1 MPQTE
6 TKTGTETTRKILH
19 LAHVPIIVQKIKAW
33 AKATFALISH
43 THAMNDITDLS
54 GAIGTIDERIN
65 NIEQSADEVLPFGGF
80 VQVPQEDVKSNSPTA
95 GGAGF
100 IAFNETT
107 QRFIYVLTA
116 KASTPGQPPTVLL
129 KPEYYGGFVGV
140 GTYNDG
146 GAEGYPFPDKLY
158 LYQDRT
164 YVFDKHSLVPTD
176 NKPYVVEIVMKEDI
190 PGDYTLGTID
200 PAMNLQDVFNGTS
213 GNLVYDTDN
222 DAIYFVAGST
232 YYEQFP
238 GKELVCQNNG
248 QSSRPRRDVIYKYGD
263 TLYFYNGGMIAL
275 AADYDFDHTPESM
288 VMLCQTAAGTA
299 AKKCQPLIG
308 KHGDDET
315 RREVKVVY
323 GTVVHVFSSVTN
335 TAKNPTL
342 EIGDSGA
349 CPIYYAGAAI
359 TTANLDKAGKA
370 GWIQTYVFFEDK
382 WHWMSWN
389 QDTNTTYTAMTYN
402 GTNGHLDTGTSTTAM
417 VISPK
422 TLKSFV
428 EDKVNEKVS
437 TVYRPM
443 GSCSSSYLKNLPLT
457 TKTGDEWAI
466 PNGSVYNITDE
477 LTTDDNFV
485 EGAGKTY
492 PAGTNVVLVEPSAGV
507 RKWDV
512 LAGSVDLSG
521 YVNKSEFLDELMG
534 NVNSGKIVNDVYIE
548 GNDVKV
554 QLQTN
559 TSVQYQPHTLFS
571 FATDT
576 EVGDAVQTE
585 LNKN

>member
-1 MPQTE
+1 MPQTG
-6 TKTGTETTRKILH
+6 TKKILH
-19 LAHVPIIVQKIKAW
+19 LDHVSIIVQKIKAW

-43 THAMNDITDLS
+43 THAMDDITDLD
-54 GAIGTIDERIN
+54 GAIGTINERVN

-80 VQVPQEDVKSNSPTA
+80 VQVAQKDIKSNSPTA

-129 KPEYYGGFVGV
+129 RPEYYGGFMGV

-176 NKPYVVEIVMKEDI
+176 NKPYVVEIEMKEDI

-213 GNLVYDTDN
+213 GNLVYDTEN
-222 DAIYFVAGST
+222 DAIYFVAGNT

-248 QSSRPRRDVIYKYGD
+248 QSSRPRRDVIYKWGGELD
-263 TLYFYNGGMIAL
+263 FYDGGEMNKL
-275 AADYDFDHTPESM
+275 TSDYDLRYTPESM

-299 AKKCQPLIG
+299 AKKCQPIAG
-308 KHGDDET
+308 KNGDGDLA
-315 RREVKVVY
+315 RGVKVVF

-402 GTNGHLDTGTSTTAM
+402 GTNGHLDTGTSTTGM

-457 TKTGDEWAI
+457 QKTGDEWAL

-492 PAGTNVVLVEPSAGV
+492 PAGTNVVLVEPSEGV

>member
-1 MPQTE
+1 MPQTG
-6 TKTGTETTRKILH
+6 TKKILH
-19 LAHVPIIVQKIKAW
+19 LDHVSIIVQKIKAW

-43 THAMNDITDLS
+43 THEMDDITDLD
-54 GAIGTIDERIN
+54 GAIGTINERVN

-80 VQVPQEDVKSNSPTA
+80 VQVPQKDIKSNSPTA

-116 KASTPGQPPTVLL
+116 KASTPGQPPTILTQ
-129 KPEYYGGFVGV
+129 PEYYGGFMGV

-146 GAEGYPFPDKLY
+146 GAEGYPFHDKLY

-176 NKPYVVEIVMKEDI
+176 NKPYVVEIVMDANI
-190 PGDYTLGTID
+190 PDSHTLGTID
-200 PAMNLQDVFNGTS
+200 PGMNLQDALNGAM
-213 GNLVYDTDN
+213 GGEIAYDIDN
-222 DAIYFVAGST
+222 DAIYYVLGDQ

-238 GKELVCQNNG
+238 GKELVCQYNG
-248 QSSRPRRDVIYKYGD
+248 QSDRPRRDVIYKWED
-263 TLYFYNGGMIAL
+263 ELYFYYGGEMILLASGNAL
-275 AADYDFDHTPESM
+275 EYVHETQLFYVTSNAD
-288 VMLCQTAAGTA
+288 VA
-299 AKKCQPLIG
+299 AKKTTFMIG
-308 KHGDDET
+308 KDGT
-315 RREVKVVY
+315 MYRRKEFHVSTGYVANVV
-323 GTVVHVFSSVTN
+323 SDKTN

-359 TTANLDKAGKA
+359 TTANLDKAGKKDYV
-370 GWIQTYVFFEDK
+370 QQYVFLNNK
-382 WHWMSWN
+382 WYWVGWS

-402 GTNGHLDTGTSTTAM
+402 GTNGHLDTGTSTTGM

-477 LTTDDNFV
+477 LTTDNNFV

-534 NVNSGKIVNDVYIE
+534 NVNSGKIVNDVYID

>member
-1 MPQTE
+1 ME
-6 TKTGTETTRKILH
+6 TKKILH
-19 LAHVPIIVQKIKAW
+19 LDHVSIIVQKIKAW

-43 THAMNDITDLS
+43 THAMDDITDLD
-54 GAIGTIDERIN
+54 GAIGTINERVN

-80 VQVPQEDVKSNSPTA
+80 VQVAQKDVKNATA
-95 GGAGF
+95 VEGGAGF

-107 QRFIYVLTA
+107 QRFVYVLTA
-116 KASTPGQPPTVLL
+116 KPGAAGQPSTILTQR
-129 KPEYYGGFVGV
+129 ECYGGFASV

-164 YVFDKHSLVPTD
+164 YVFDKHGLVPTD
-176 NKPYVVEIVMKEDI
+176 NKPYVVEIDMDANI
-190 PGDYTLGTID
+190 PDSLTLGTID
-200 PAMNLQDVFNGTS
+200 PGMNLQDVFNGTS
-213 GNLVYDTDN
+213 GNLVYDTEN
-222 DAIYFVAGST
+222 DAIYFVAGSK

-238 GKELVCQNNG
+238 GKELVCQYNG
-248 QSSRPRRDVIYKYGD
+248 QSSRPRRDVIYKWGSE
-263 TLYFYNGGMIAL
+263 LYFYDGGEMNKL
-275 AADYDFDHTPESM
+275 TSDYDLRYTPESM

-308 KHGDDET
+308 KGGDGDSA
-315 RREVKVVY
+315 REVKVVF

-359 TTANLDKAGKA
+359 TTANLDKAGKKDYV
-370 GWIQTYVFFEDK
+370 QQYVFLNNK
-382 WHWMSWN
+382 WYWVGWS

-402 GTNGHLDTGTSTTAM
+402 GTNGHLDTGTSTTGM

-457 TKTGDEWAI
+457 QKTGDEWAL

-492 PAGTNVVLVEPSAGV
+492 QAGTNVVLVEPSEGV

-534 NVNSGKIVNDVYIE
+534 NVNSGKIVNDVYID

>member
-1 MPQTE
+1 MD
-6 TKTGTETTRKILH
+6 
-19 LAHVPIIVQKIKAW
+19 
-33 AKATFALISH
+33 
-43 THAMNDITDLS
+43 DITDLD
-54 GAIGTIDERIN
+54 GAIGTINERVN

-80 VQVPQEDVKSNSPTA
+80 VQVAQKDVKNATA
-95 GGAGF
+95 VEGGAGF

-107 QRFIYVLTA
+107 QRFVYVLTA
-116 KASTPGQPPTVLL
+116 KPGAAGQPSTILTQR
-129 KPEYYGGFVGV
+129 ECYGGFASV

-164 YVFDKHSLVPTD
+164 YVFDKHGLVPTD
-176 NKPYVVEIVMKEDI
+176 NKPYVVEIDMDANI
-190 PGDYTLGTID
+190 PDSLTLGTID
-200 PAMNLQDVFNGTS
+200 PGMNLQDVFNGTS
-213 GNLVYDTDN
+213 GNLVYDTEN
-222 DAIYFVAGST
+222 DAIYFVAGSK

-238 GKELVCQNNG
+238 GKELVCQYNG
-248 QSSRPRRDVIYKYGD
+248 QSSRPRRDVIYKWGSE
-263 TLYFYNGGMIAL
+263 LYFYDGGEMNKL
-275 AADYDFDHTPESM
+275 TSDYDLRYTPESM

-308 KHGDDET
+308 KGGDGDSA
-315 RREVKVVY
+315 REVKVVF

-402 GTNGHLDTGTSTTAM
+402 GNNGHLDTGTSTTGM

-457 TKTGDEWAI
+457 QKTGDEWAL

-492 PAGTNVVLVEPSAGV
+492 QAGTNVVLVEPSEGV

-534 NVNSGKIVNDVYIE
+534 NVNSGKIVNDVYID

>member
-1 MPQTE
+1 MPQTG
-6 TKTGTETTRKILH
+6 TKKILH
-19 LAHVPIIVQKIKAW
+19 LDHVSIIVQKIKAW

-43 THAMNDITDLS
+43 THAMDDITDLD
-54 GAIGTIDERIN
+54 GAIGTINERVN

-80 VQVPQEDVKSNSPTA
+80 VQVPQKDIKSNSPTA

-129 KPEYYGGFVGV
+129 RPEYYGGFMGV

-176 NKPYVVEIVMKEDI
+176 NKPYVVEIEMKEDI

-248 QSSRPRRDVIYKYGD
+248 QSSRPRRDVIYKWED
-263 TLYFYNGGMIAL
+263 ELYFYYGAKMIQLASGNAL
-275 AADYDFDHTPESM
+275 EYVHETQMFYVTSNAN
-288 VMLCQTAAGTA
+288 VA
-299 AKKCQPLIG
+299 AKKTDFMIG
-308 KHGDDET
+308 KDGTMD
-315 RREVKVVY
+315 RRKEFHVSTGYVANVV
-323 GTVVHVFSSVTN
+323 SDKTN

-359 TTANLDKAGKA
+359 TTADLDKAGKKDYV
-370 GWIQTYVFFEDK
+370 QQYVFLNNK
-382 WHWMSWN
+382 WYWVGWS
-389 QDTNTTYTAMTYN
+389 QDVTYTAMTYN
-402 GTNGHLDTGTSTTAM
+402 GNNGHLDTGTSTTGM

-443 GSCSSSYLKNLPLT
+443 GSC
-457 TKTGDEWAI
+457 
-466 PNGSVYNITDE
+466 
-477 LTTDDNFV
+477 
-485 EGAGKTY
+485 
-492 PAGTNVVLVEPSAGV
+492 
-507 RKWDV
+507 
-512 LAGSVDLSG
+512 
-521 YVNKSEFLDELMG
+521 
-534 NVNSGKIVNDVYIE
+534 
-548 GNDVKV
+548 
-554 QLQTN
+554 
-559 TSVQYQPHTLFS
+559 
-571 FATDT
+571 
-576 EVGDAVQTE
+576 
-585 LNKN
+585 

>member
-1 MPQTE
+1 MPQVESQT
-6 TKTGTETTRKILH
+6 TKKILH
-19 LAHVPIIVQKIKAW
+19 LGHVSIIVQKIKAW

-43 THAMNDITDLS
+43 THAMDDITDLS

-80 VQVPQEDVKSNSPTA
+80 VQVAQKDVKNATA
-95 GGAGF
+95 AEGGAGF

-107 QRFIYVLTA
+107 QRFVYALTA
-116 KASTPGQPPTVLL
+116 KPGAAGQPPTILTQ
-129 KPEYYGGFVGV
+129 PEYYGGFMGV

-176 NKPYVVEIVMKEDI
+176 NKPYVVEIEMDANI
-190 PGDYTLGTID
+190 PDSLTLGTID
-200 PAMNLQDVFNGTS
+200 PGTNLQDVFNGTS
-213 GNLVYDTDN
+213 GNLVYDTEY

-232 YYEQFP
+232 YYEEFP
-238 GKELVCQNNG
+238 GKELVCQSW
-248 QSSRPRRDVIYKYGD
+248 QIPRPRRDVIYKWVD
-263 TLYFYNGGMIAL
+263 ELYFYSGGEMIKLASGNAL
-275 AADYDFDHTPESM
+275 EYVHETQLFYVTSD
-288 VMLCQTAAGTA
+288 AGVA
-299 AKKCQPLIG
+299 AKKTNFMIG
-308 KHGDDET
+308 KDGTMD
-315 RREVKVVY
+315 RRKEFHVSTGYVANVV
-323 GTVVHVFSSVTN
+323 SDKTN

-359 TTANLDKAGKA
+359 TTSNLDKAGKKDYV
-370 GWIQTYVFFEDK
+370 QQYVFLNDK
-382 WHWMSWN
+382 WYWVGWS

-402 GTNGHLDTGTSTTAM
+402 GTNGHLDAGTSTTGM

-437 TVYRPM
+437 TLYRPM

-457 TKTGDEWAI
+457 QKLGDGEWAL

>member
-1 MPQTE
+1 MPQVESQT
-6 TKTGTETTRKILH
+6 TKKILH
-19 LAHVPIIVQKIKAW
+19 LGHVSIIVQKIKAW

-43 THAMNDITDLS
+43 THAMDDITDLS

-190 PGDYTLGTID
+190 PDSHTLGTID
-200 PAMNLQDVFNGTS
+200 PGMNLHDVLSGTT
-213 GNLVYDTDN
+213 GGDIAYDIDN
-222 DAIYFVAGST
+222 DAIYFVLGDK

-238 GKELVCQNNG
+238 GKELVCQYNG
-248 QSSRPRRDVIYKYGD
+248 QIPRPRRDVIYKWED
-263 TLYFYNGGMIAL
+263 ELYLYHGGKMIKLASDNVLEYVHETQLFYVTS
-275 AADYDFDHTPESM
+275 D
-288 VMLCQTAAGTA
+288 AGVA
-299 AKKCQPLIG
+299 AKKTNFMIG
-308 KHGDDET
+308 KDGTMD
-315 RREVKVVY
+315 RRKEFHVSTGYVANVV
-323 GTVVHVFSSVTN
+323 SDKTN

-359 TTANLDKAGKA
+359 TTTNLDKAGKKDYV
-370 GWIQTYVFFEDK
+370 QQYVFLNDK
-382 WHWMSWN
+382 WYWVGWS

-402 GTNGHLDTGTSTTAM
+402 GTNGHLDAGTSTTGM

-443 GSCSSSYLKNLPLT
+443 GSCTSLYLKNLPLT

-466 PNGSVYNITDE
+466 PNGSVYNITNE

-534 NVNSGKIVNDVYIE
+534 NVNSGKIVNDVYID